1 MGKLSDTRCPV
12 LTCRRVFSSAYN
24 LGKHVKVVH
33 QGVKDFECPR
43 CGRLFGY
50 KHTLRNHVA
59 LHNRLTAEI
68 NASVK
73 TGLQALTGL
82 LALCIDLVA

>member
-24 LGKHVKVVH
+24 LGKHVKVIH
-33 QGVKDFECPR
+33 LCVKDFECPS

-59 LHNRLTAEI
+59 LHDRLTAEI
-68 NASVK
+68 KANVK
-73 TGLQALTGL
+73 AGLQALTGL
-82 LALCIDLVA
+82 LALRKDLVA